1 MADSNQ
7 INLHPSFRILFEDQ
21 HLIVLSKAAGV
32 LSQGDHSGDAS
43 LVDLLREYFG
53 RHYVGLLHRLDRNT
67 TGLMIVAKR
76 SKSAERLSEQLQ
88 KGELTR
94 TYHAIL
100 MGDLYTNTVENSAV
114 RWDHWILK
122 NETTNEVRIVNSQTP
137 KAKHASLQVTP
148 IQLLNA
154 GGMAVTL
161 AKFELETGRS
171 HQIRVQSQASGHP
184 LIGDTKYGNAK
195 SMALFSR
202 PALHSSQIE
211 FFHPISREKMA
222 FQERY
227 SADMIACFP
236 ALSDD

>member
-32 LSQGDHSGDAS
+32 LSQSDHSGEAS
-43 LVDLLREYFG
+43 LVDLLRDYFG

-76 SKSAERLSEQLQ
+76 SKSAERLTEQLQ

-100 MGDLYTNTVENSAV
+100 YGDLYTKLAENGSV
-114 RWDHWILK
+114 RWEHWLFK
-122 NETTNEVRIVNSQTP
+122 NESTNEVKIVNPHTP
-137 KAKHASLQVTP
+137 KAKHATLTVTP

-154 GGMAVTL
+154 EGTAVTL

-184 LIGDTKYGNAK
+184 LIGDAKYGHAK
-195 SMALFSR
+195 SMALFPR

-211 FFHPISREKMA
+211 FYHPISREKMA